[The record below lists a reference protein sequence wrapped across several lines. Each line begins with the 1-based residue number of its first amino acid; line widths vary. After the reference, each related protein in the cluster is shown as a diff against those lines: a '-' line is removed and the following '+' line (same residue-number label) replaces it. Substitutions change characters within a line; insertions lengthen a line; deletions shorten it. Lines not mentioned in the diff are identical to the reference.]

1 MSFVKRGLRVVALAD
16 IQDVLDTD
24 QRIFEQNEGLTDE
37 VLEAA
42 LARASERVLNK
53 IQDTSWWRD
62 KFPKPTPAL
71 DAARIRARQNDFTD
85 LTVYLALSEI
95 ILPRIAEFDTEE
107 ESERNKMSYY
117 SAKWNALFNE
127 LIANG
132 DWYDFSGS
140 GAITA
145 ADIQPGSAER
155 RRVR

>member
-117 SAKWNALFNE
+117 SVKWNALFNE
-127 LIANG
+127 LITNG

-145 ADIQPGSAER
+145 ADIQPGAAER

>member
-42 LARASERVLNK
+42 LVRASERVLNK

-71 DAARIRARQNDFTD
+71 DAARIRARHNDFTD

-117 SAKWNALFNE
+117 SMKWNALFNE
-127 LIANG
+127 LITNG

-145 ADIQPGSAER
+145 ADIQPGSVER

>member
-37 VLEAA
+37 VIEAA
-42 LARASERVLNK
+42 LQRASERVLNK

-117 SAKWNALFNE
+117 STKWNALFNE
-127 LIANG
+127 LITNG

-140 GAITA
+140 GAITV